1 MDAVPLVPTHS
12 PVGAAAAAAAP
23 DSGDGHHPLRRLFS
37 ASVLISL
44 LGRDIGMS
52 ILPAYHYLAVNM

>member
-12 PVGAAAAAAAP
+12 PVGAAAAP